1 MGQSALSQA
10 RKRVKIGVCNASPHG
25 EVGVSLWFAPP
36 LLWRKEIGLIIP
48 NLEAEQAVTLLGNT
62 ETGNRNKLA
71 DVVTSL
77 GKSCLFFVSEIE
89 SLEVVHPEIGTQI
102 PKSTTALVVSEA
114 LVPAL
119 ENVSA

>member
-1 MGQSALSQA
+1 MTSL
-10 RKRVKIGVCNASPHG
+10 NG

-48 NLEAEQAVTLLGNT
+48 NLEAEQDVTLAGST
-62 ETGNRNKLA
+62 ETGNRNKLT

-77 GKSCLFFVSEIE
+77 GKSCLFFVSEAE
-89 SLEVVHPEIGTQI
+89 SLEVVHPEIGMQV

>member
-1 MGQSALSQA
+1 
-10 RKRVKIGVCNASPHG
+10 R
-25 EVGVSLWFAPP
+25 EVGVSLWFIPP

-48 NLEAEQAVTLLGNT
+48 NLEAEQVVTSTGNT
-62 ETGNRNKLA
+62 ETGNRNKLT

-77 GKSCLFFVSEIE
+77 GKSCLFFVSDIE
-89 SLEVVHPEIGTQI
+89 SLEVVHPEIGTEI

-119 ENVSA
+119 EHGSA

>member
-1 MGQSALSQA
+1 MGQSALSQT
-10 RKRVKIGVCNASPHG
+10 RKRVEIGVCSASPHG
-25 EVGVSLWFAPP
+25 EVGVSLWFIPP

-62 ETGNRNKLA
+62 ETGNRRKLA

-77 GKSCLFFVSEIE
+77 GKSCLFFVSEVE

-102 PKSTTALVVSEA
+102 AKSTTALVVSEA

>member
-1 MGQSALSQA
+1 MGQSALSQT
-10 RKRVKIGVCNASPHG
+10 RKRVKIGVCSASPHG
-25 EVGVSLWFAPP
+25 EVGVSLWFARP

-48 NLEAEQAVTLLGNT
+48 NLEAEQAVTLPGST
-62 ETGNRNKLA
+62 ATGNRNKLT

-77 GKSCLFFVSEIE
+77 GKSCLFFVSETE
-89 SLEVVHPEIGTQI
+89 SLEVVHPEIGTQV

>member
-1 MGQSALSQA
+1 METS
-10 RKRVKIGVCNASPHG
+10 RKGSWCKPR
-25 EVGVSLWFAPP
+25 FAPA
-36 LLWRKEIGLIIP
+36 LLRRKESGLIVP
-48 NLEAEQAVTLLGNT
+48 NLEAEQAATLSGST
-62 ETGNRNKLA
+62 GTGNRRKLT

-77 GKSCLFFVSEIE
+77 GKSCLFFVRETE
-89 SLEVVHPEIGTQI
+89 SLEVVHPEIGTQV

>member
-1 MGQSALSQA
+1 VWKQEC
-10 RKRVKIGVCNASPHG
+10 VNNPEG
-25 EVGVSLWFAPP
+25 ELVQ

-48 NLEAEQAVTLLGNT
+48 NLEAEQAVTHLGST
-62 ETGNRNKLA
+62 GTGNRNKLT

-77 GKSCLFFVSEIE
+77 GKSCLFFVSEAE
-89 SLEVVHPEIGTQI
+89 SLEVVHPEIGTQVA
-102 PKSTTALVVSEA
+102 KSTTALVVSEA

>member
-1 MGQSALSQA
+1 MGQSALSQT
-10 RKRVKIGVCNASPHG
+10 RKRVELGVCLTSRKGSWCKPR
-25 EVGVSLWFAPP
+25 FTPP

-48 NLEAEQAVTLLGNT
+48 NLEAEQAVTLPGNT
-62 ETGNRNKLA
+62 ETGNRNNLT

>member
-1 MGQSALSQA
+1 VCA
-10 RKRVKIGVCNASPHG
+10 RPAR
-25 EVGVSLWFAPP
+25 EVGVSLWFAPA
-36 LLWRKEIGLIIP
+36 LLRRKGIGLIIP
-48 NLEAEQAVTLLGNT
+48 NLEAEQAVVLSGST

-77 GKSCLFFVSEIE
+77 GKSCLFFVSETE
-89 SLEVVHPEIGTQI
+89 SLEVVHPEIGMQV

>member
-1 MGQSALSQA
+1 MGQSALSQT
-10 RKRVKIGVCNASPHG
+10 RKRVEIGVCQTSRKGSWCKPRFTPA
-25 EVGVSLWFAPP
+25 

-48 NLEAEQAVTLLGNT
+48 NLEAEQVVTLTGST
-62 ETGNRNKLA
+62 EAGNRNKLT

-77 GKSCLFFVSEIE
+77 GESCLFFVSEIE

>member
-1 MGQSALSQA
+1 MSKRSVCTTRKGSRCEPLVCPALLR
-10 RKRVKIGVCNASPHG
+10 RKG
-25 EVGVSLWFAPP
+25 
-36 LLWRKEIGLIIP
+36 IGLIIP
-48 NLEAEQAVTLLGNT
+48 NLEAEQAVVLSGST

-77 GKSCLFFVSEIE
+77 GKSCLFFVSETE
-89 SLEVVHPEIGTQI
+89 SLEVVHPEIGTQV

>member
-1 MGQSALSQA
+1 MGQSALSRT
-10 RKRVKIGVCNASPHG
+10 RKRVETGVWKTTRKGSWCKPLVCPA
-25 EVGVSLWFAPP
+25 

-48 NLEAEQAVTLLGNT
+48 NLEAEQAVTLLGST
-62 ETGNRNKLA
+62 ETGNRNKLT

-77 GKSCLFFVSEIE
+77 GKSCLFFVSETE
-89 SLEVVHPEIGTQI
+89 SLEVVHPEIGTQV

>member
-1 MGQSALSQA
+1 ML
-10 RKRVKIGVCNASPHG
+10 ASPSG
-25 EVGVSLWFAPP
+25 EVGVSLWFIPA

-48 NLEAEQAVTLLGNT
+48 NSEAEQAVTLTGGT
-62 ETGNRNKLA
+62 ETGNRNKLT

-77 GKSCLFFVSEIE
+77 GKSCLFFVRGNE
-89 SLEVVHPEIGTQI
+89 SLEVVHPEIGTQV

-119 ENVSA
+119 ENVSS

>member
-1 MGQSALSQA
+1 MGQSALSRT
-10 RKRVKIGVCNASPHG
+10 RKRVKEECVARPAR

-36 LLWRKEIGLIIP
+36 LLRRKEIGLIIP
-48 NLEAEQAVTLLGNT
+48 NSEAEQAAVLSGST

-77 GKSCLFFVSEIE
+77 GKSCLFFVSATE
-89 SLEVVHPEIGTQI
+89 SLEVVHPEIGTQV

>member
-1 MGQSALSQA
+1 M
-10 RKRVKIGVCNASPHG
+10 
-25 EVGVSLWFAPP
+25 
-36 LLWRKEIGLIIP
+36 
-48 NLEAEQAVTLLGNT
+48 EAEQVVTLAGST
-62 ETGNRNKLA
+62 ETGNRNKLT
-71 DVVTSL
+71 DVVSSL

-114 LVPAL
+114 LVLAL

>member
-1 MGQSALSQA
+1 MGQSALSQT
-10 RKRVKIGVCNASPHG
+10 RKRVEIGVCDTSLDG
-25 EVGVSLWFAPP
+25 EVGA
-36 LLWRKEIGLIIP
+36 LLWRKGIGLIIP